1 MIRFEHVTKSY
12 ADGTTAVDDLTFEVA
27 EGELVTLVG
36 PSGCGKTTTM
46 KMVNRLIEPTSGRI
60 LLDGEDISALDPV
73 QLRRRIGYVI
83 QQVGLFPHKTVLDN
97 TATVPHL
104 LGRPRKQ
111 ARARAAELLDLV
123 GLDPSVYG
131 DRYPDQL
138 SGGQRQRVGVARA
151 LAADPPV
158 LLMDEP
164 FGAVDPVVREHLQNE
179 FLRLQ
184 STLRKTV
191 LFVTHDIEE
200 AVRLGDRIAV
210 YGAGRIEQFDTPA
223 TVLGAP
229 ATPYAAAFVGADR
242 GLKRLSVTPVEP
254 GDLER
259 PPVVH
264 LDDPAARAADRL
276 AADGATWAVVLDA
289 GEALYGWV
297 PAESLTGAAETP
309 QAPNAAQAPD
319 TPQAPDAPEAPKV
332 SKSNQS
338 PQMPQ
343 SSETAPAL
351 DDNSEPTGPTGPAG
365 PSPRTATV
373 RAHARPMDAHL
384 PLGAPLKQALSAM
397 LQHDAGWIAV
407 QDGDRYLGVLTPA
420 RLHTAL
426 RRSTTADATD
436 VPRAEV
442 ALDTVPGPAVRATP
456 AGVRAP
462 GTVTAPA
469 GAPDDDA

>member
-1 MIRFEHVTKSY
+1 MIRFEHVTKRY
-12 ADGTTAVDDLTFEVA
+12 PDGTTAVDDLSFEVA

-60 LLDGEDISALDPV
+60 LVDGEDIAEADPV
-73 QLRRRIGYVI
+73 ALRRRIGYVI
-83 QQVGLFPHKTVLDN
+83 QQVGLFPHKTVLEN
-97 TATVPHL
+97 TSTVPHL
-104 LGRPRKQ
+104 LGWQRKKG
-111 ARARAAELLDLV
+111 RERAAELLDLV

-184 STLRKTV
+184 SQVRKTV

-210 YGAGRIEQFDTPA
+210 YGSGRIEQFDTPA

-229 ATPYAAAFVGADR
+229 ATPYVADFVGADR
-242 GLKRLSVTPVEP
+242 GLKRLSVTPIEP
-254 GDLER
+254 GDLEQ

-264 LDDPAARAADRL
+264 LDDPLAKAAARL
-276 AADGATWAVVLDA
+276 ASEGARWAVVLDDA
-289 GEALYGWV
+289 ERLHGWIPADAADGTKGNVRDQARRMEAW
-297 PAESLTGAAETP
+297 
-309 QAPNAAQAPD
+309 
-319 TPQAPDAPEAPKV
+319 
-332 SKSNQS
+332 
-338 PQMPQ
+338 
-343 SSETAPAL
+343 
-351 DDNSEPTGPTGPAG
+351 
-365 PSPRTATV
+365 
-373 RAHARPMDAHL
+373 L
-384 PLGAPLKQALSAM
+384 PVGAPLKQAFSTM

-407 QDGDRYLGVLTPA
+407 LDEDRFLGVLTPA
-420 RLHTAL
+420 RLHEAL
-426 RRSTTADATD
+426 RRSIDADAGGIARGD
-436 VPRAEV
+436 VELQTV
-442 ALDTVPGPAVRATP
+442 ADV
-456 AGVRAP
+456 
-462 GTVTAPA
+462 
-469 GAPDDDA
+469 

>member
-1 MIRFEHVTKSY
+1 MGAMIRFENVTKRY
-12 ADGTTAVDDLTFEVA
+12 ADGTTAVDDLSFEVA

-46 KMVNRLIEPTSGRI
+46 KMVNRLIEPTEGRI
-60 LLDGEDISALDPV
+60 YLDGQDIAETDPV

-104 LGRPRKQ
+104 LGVPRAQ

-123 GLDPSVYG
+123 GLDPATYG

-164 FGAVDPVVREHLQNE
+164 FGAVDPVVRERLQNE

-184 STLRKTV
+184 SQVRKTI

-210 YGAGRIEQFDTPA
+210 YGNGRIEQFDAPA
-223 TVLGAP
+223 AVLGAP
-229 ATPYAAAFVGADR
+229 ATPYVADFVGADR
-242 GLKRLSVTPVEP
+242 GLKRLSVTRIEP
-254 GDLER
+254 GDLEQ

-264 LDDPAARAADRL
+264 LDDPLPRPLDSR
-276 AADGATWAVVLDA
+276 WAVVLDQ
-289 GEALYGWV
+289 EENLHGWI
-297 PAESLTGAAETP
+297 
-309 QAPNAAQAPD
+309 
-319 TPQAPDAPEAPKV
+319 
-332 SKSNQS
+332 
-338 PQMPQ
+338 
-343 SSETAPAL
+343 SSEQAAH
-351 DDNSEPTGPTGPAG
+351 GKG
-365 PSPRTATV
+365 RV
-373 RAHARPMDAHL
+373 RDHARRMEAWL
-384 PLGAPLKQALSAM
+384 PVGASLKQAFATM

-407 QDGDRYLGVLTPA
+407 IDAAETGRFLGVLTPA
-420 RLHTAL
+420 TLHEAL
-426 RRSTTADATD
+426 RRSTAADAQDIARTD
-436 VPRAEV
+436 VE
-442 ALDTVPGPAVRATP
+442 LETVSSR
-456 AGVRAP
+456 
-462 GTVTAPA
+462 
-469 GAPDDDA
+469 